1 MIDPAHGR
9 YIPEGR
15 DLAAVIQQM
24 FVKFGM
30 EARIDA
36 QQGRMW
42 DPNRIDISEYAR
54 AVEPIMLRYYQ
65 MGGYMTYEGL
75 YRARRQNQDFMRLD
89 TVRQSGKV
97 AGLIEKRLPTVQIGQ
112 ESLRLSFNV
121 FNPEVLDAVRTMAMH
136 FVESTLATVVEQVA
150 DAYEALRQQLG
161 AALSQ
166 GEALRDISAR
176 VLQIFDDPDRAFR
189 IAATESSR
197 AMHQG
202 QVHVAKANGVEEKVW
217 LNSEDACE
225 LCKSL
230 GDLGPIP
237 IDKPFIVLKKGN
249 PNYRKVMAPPAHV
262 HCFCSLTFE

>member
-9 YIPEGR
+9 WIPEGR

-24 FVKFGM
+24 FARFGQ
-30 EARIDA
+30 EARRDA
-36 QQGRMW
+36 QRGEVW
-42 DPNRIDISEYAR
+42 DPSRIDLNEYAN
-54 AVEPIMLRYYQ
+54 AVTPIMLRYYQ

-75 YRARRQNQDFMRLD
+75 YRSRRQSQDFLQLD
-89 TVRQSGKV
+89 TVSQSGKV

-150 DAYEALRQQLG
+150 NAYDAVRQQLG

-176 VLQIFDDPDRAFR
+176 VLAIFDEPDRAFT
-189 IAATESSR
+189 IASTESSR
-197 AMHQG
+197 AMHSG
-202 QVHVAKANGVEEKVW
+202 SLYVARANGVEEKTW
-217 LNSEDACE
+217 MASSDACPRCLE
-225 LCKSL
+225 LDGKTV
-230 GDLGPIP
+230 P
-237 IDKPFIVLKKGN
+237 IDKPFYVSPKGGR
-249 PNYRKVMAPPAHV
+249 YAVVKTAPLHPRCQCTV
-262 HCFCSLTFE
+262 VFE